1 MVARRLCET
10 GDDVKRGDLI
20 TPGSVVDDSHSH
32 VGWYYTWAFEMNAA
46 GTFFTVR
53 RSMDKFHVGE
63 VGLLIQIV
71 ADAGEKYAC
80 VVTPRGIPGYISTQ
94 IVKRVE

>member
-1 MVARRLCET
+1 MGARSLCEAG
-10 GDDVKRGDLI
+10 GDLKRGDLV
-20 TPGSVVDDSHSH
+20 TPGGVVDDSHPH

-71 ADAGEKYAC
+71 ADAGEKYAR
-80 VVTPRGIPGYISTQ
+80 VLTPRGIPGYISLDIIRHVT
-94 IVKRVE
+94 